1 MRQIGAFL
9 EANYRALIDIS
20 DAPKGCE
27 EDYFRT
33 RSLAAYAIKSFA
45 EIPFDASASAIV
57 DGYGDNGIDALY
69 YSSSERLLYLVQS
82 KWSTDGTGSISV
94 GDVQKYIQGFRDLIN
109 ARLDRFNV
117 KVQTRKAE
125 IDQALDDAKTRI
137 VMILVYTGTQP
148 LSKEVNTILDDLKT
162 EINDPTELLIVK
174 PLRQVNLYSSIA
186 HGAEAQPINVEVALQ
201 SWGQVREPYQAYYGQ
216 VSATE
221 VAAWWRSH
229 FPHVFAPNIR
239 IYLGNTDVNEAILET
254 TASNPESFWYF
265 NNGITALCASITKK
279 PLGGSGRDMGI
290 FDCQDFRIVN
300 GAQTVGSIAA
310 AAEKHPKSIEQ
321 AKVPIRIVS
330 LAQAP
335 ESFGRSITRTN
346 NTQNRIDRRDFV
358 ALDGNQERI
367 RSELHLEGL
376 SYVYKSGDVVP
387 QGTSGFDL
395 VEATVALA
403 CAHADVSFAVL
414 AKREIGKLWD
424 DIEKAPYKALF
435 NEGVSGPQLWR
446 YVRILRIIELQL
458 DSGKAD
464 GGRARLTAVHGNRL
478 IAHIVFQTLDEEILH
493 DPEELSVAQMFQIQ
507 RVTQD
512 AYQRAFDVLEARYP
526 DSYPASL
533 FKNMTKSKD
542 VVAAVL

>member
-1 MRQIGAFL
+1 MSAF
-9 EANYRALIDIS
+9 YIWS
-20 DAPKGCE
+20 SQSG
-27 EDYFRT
+27 
-33 RSLAAYAIKSFA
+33 SS
-45 EIPFDASASAIV
+45 
-57 DGYGDNGIDALY
+57 NG
-69 YSSSERLLYLVQS
+69 S
-82 KWSTDGTGSISV
+82 GSIAV

-109 ARLDRFNV
+109 ARLDRFNG
-117 KVQTRKAE
+117 KIQKRKSE
-125 IDQALDDAKTRI
+125 INQALDDAKTRI
-137 VMILVYTGTQP
+137 IMILVYTGTQP
-148 LSKEVNTILDDLKT
+148 LSQEVNNLIEDLKS

-186 HGAEAQPINVEVALQ
+186 HGAEAQPINVEVGLQ

-216 VSATE
+216 VAATE
-221 VAAWWRSH
+221 VAEWWRSH

-239 IYLGNTDVNEAILET
+239 IYLGNTDVNNAILET
-254 TASNPESFWYF
+254 IATNPESFWYF
-265 NNGITALCASITKK
+265 NNGITALCGSITKK

-310 AAEKHPKSIEQ
+310 AAEKYPQAIEQ

-330 LAQAP
+330 LADSP
-335 ESFGRSITRTN
+335 EGFGRSITRTN

-367 RSELHLEGL
+367 RSELHLEGV
-376 SYVYKSGDVVP
+376 SYVYKSGDVLA
-387 QGTSGFDL
+387 QGVAGFDL

-403 CAHADVSFAVL
+403 CVHPDLSLAVQ

-435 NEGVSGPQLWR
+435 NEGISGPQLWR
-446 YVRILRIIELQL
+446 YVQVLRVIERAL
-458 DSGKAD
+458 DSSKAD
-464 GGRARLTAVHGNRL
+464 GGRARLCAVHGNRL
-478 IAHIVFQTLDEEILH
+478 IAHMVFRSLEKGILNEFGEISDAHTSEIAEITQNAYEHVFSALEE
-493 DPEELSVAQMFQIQ
+493 
-507 RVTQD
+507 
-512 AYQRAFDVLEARYP
+512 RYP

-542 VVAAVL
+542 VVGAASE